1 MSQEASTQG
10 DGLRRCSAARGAWLL
25 LTASPARLEGLQAT
39 CFHRAWLWLMLIGL
53 GWGILCVG
61 LWELGG
67 LAVRRSA
74 SLPLVSVLLVALA
87 TLTGLYRRALE
98 SLVALLSVRG
108 AGQAIAATAL
118 MLTYVVFL
126 LEGTGWNLNSASYL
140 PRMLEWIRPQPW
152 HRALLLAPVWGSWAM
167 LLTVQFHR
175 PDENTEACVAA
186 FARRCGPAT
195 AAFTMGAVLMV
206 SLWYFNHLSWWQFS
220 IPLVTILTAA
230 SAGAWF
236 CRAAGGLGRDPLLAV
251 NLLTQMAFLAAYLV
265 NRR

>member
-1 MSQEASTQG
+1 MSEDASTQS
-10 DGLRRCSAARGAWLL
+10 DGREKCWALRGAWLL
-25 LTASPARLEGLQAT
+25 LTARRARLDSLQAT
-39 CFHRAWLWLMLIGL
+39 CFQGAWLWLMLIGL
-53 GWGILCVG
+53 GWGILCIG

-74 SLPLVSVLLVALA
+74 SLPLASVLLVTLA
-87 TLTGLYRRALE
+87 TLTGVYRRALE
-98 SLVALLSVRG
+98 ALAHLLSVGETGR
-108 AGQAIAATAL
+108 AITATAL

-175 PDENTEACVAA
+175 PDEKTEACVAA

-236 CRAAGGLGRDPLLAV
+236 CRAAGGLRRDPLLAV